1 MRITFLGANH
11 EVTGSCTLLEV
22 NGHHLLIDRGME
34 QGDNEFENAPLPVA
48 PAQIEIVLLT
58 HAHIDHTGLLPLLYK
73 QGFRGSVCATAETCR
88 LADIMLKDSAH
99 IQESDA
105 TYKTRKALRAG
116 QPPVEPL
123 YTLEDVAGLLP
134 LFHPCPYGERIPLS
148 EGVDARFTDIGHLL
162 GSAAIELWLKEGGI
176 EKKIVFSGDVGNRN
190 QPILNDPKPVEAADY
205 LVVESTYGNRLHPAR
220 KQQDSVAMLAETLQR
235 TLDRG
240 GNVIIPAFAVG
251 RTQEM
256 LYFIREIKARGLVH
270 GHDDFP
276 VCVDSPL
283 ANEAT
288 AVFLQCG
295 TACLDAD
302 ARAVMAAGD
311 NPLTFPGLYTTVSAE
326 ESRKLN
332 DDLTPKVII
341 SASGMCD
348 AGRIRHHLKYNLWRP
363 ECTVLFV
370 GYQAQGTLGRAI
382 YEGARSVKLFGDE
395 IAVNAEI
402 QLLPGVS
409 GHADQQGLLDWVSAF
424 TQKPELVFVN
434 HGDDEACTAFTALL
448 KERLGLNAVAPYS
461 GSVFDLAAGAWII
474 EAEPVRRTA
483 AAAQPREKESS
494 AFREASELA
503 RRFSEVFPRCR
514 GFANRELRR
523 ITQKLRELLEL
534 LGN

>member
-34 QGDNEFENAPLPVA
+34 QGENEFENAPLPVA

-88 LADIMLKDSAH
+88 LAEIMLKDSAH

-162 GSAAIELWLKEGGI
+162 GSAAIELWLKEGGA

-190 QPILNDPKPVEAADY
+190 QPILNDPKPVEDADY

-220 KQQDSVAMLAETLQR
+220 RQQDSIAMLAETLQR

-288 AVFLQCG
+288 SVFLQCG

-461 GSVFDLAAGAWII
+461 GSVFDLAAGAWIT